1 MVKLPIAA
9 LIAVVALLGGFYG
22 GYKTGQNGGSAS
34 GTAFAQTG
42 GTAGRTAGSGFALA
56 CPSPGVSPSPTARA
70 SRRGTSGVVSGLTTS
85 SFTVHEAR
93 CNTDTK
99 VPFDQSVIIRKTTDG
114 QLSDLQENLTVVVQG
129 QRQADGSIKANTITI
144 APASG
149 AFGSVGSGSGG

>member
-9 LIAVVALLGGFYG
+9 LIALVALLGGFYG
-22 GYKTGQNGGSAS
+22 GYKTGQNGGSA

-42 GTAGRTAGSGFALA
+42 GTAGRTAGNGFVLA
-56 CPSPGVSPSPTARA
+56 CPSPGVSPSLGTRA
-70 SRRGTSGVVSGLTTS
+70 VRRGTTGVVSGLSTNS
-85 SFTVHEAR
+85 LTVHDSR

-99 VPFDQSVIIRKTTDG
+99 VTFDQSVIIRKTTDG
-114 QLSDLQENLTVVVQG
+114 QVSDLQENLTVVVQG

-149 AFGSVGSGSGG
+149 AFGSIGGGSGG